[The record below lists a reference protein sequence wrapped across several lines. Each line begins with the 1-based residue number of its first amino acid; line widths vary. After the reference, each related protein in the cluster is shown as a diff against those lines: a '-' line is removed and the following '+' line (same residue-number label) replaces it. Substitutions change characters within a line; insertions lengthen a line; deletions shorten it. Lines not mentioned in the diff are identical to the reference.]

1 MVISRVKGFLNSRK
15 QSKELK
21 QKEEERAQTRKDTE
35 ELKEAESM
43 KKEADRLA
51 QLQQYETAI
60 QEYKKALEVSPY
72 KGNEEDLFTSAKDFL
87 FKLNFNIAASYTYLD
102 QFNNAVTYFDKA
114 LAIDIE
120 DADIRVKALM
130 AKGSSYY
137 RKKLFLEGKL
147 EGSIIEPGK
156 EKKEKKDDEDHLQL
170 ALGCF
175 LKAVEIDR
183 NNADAWYN
191 KGHMEFLKGN
201 IKDAVTSFDNVL
213 DVKKGFENKEGI
225 PLFTEIKRERG
236 IAIKPSEL
244 LNQPKEIQ
252 FKTKTGHLV
261 GSKAESQIADFFFE
275 NDLVFRYRVAVS
287 WADKPEFRPSF
298 YIPKLDLYLDH
309 FNLQSGEADKVMKSR
324 QKQFDKHKRKYVQIT
339 NEDDQNLEE
348 NLRIKLKPYII
359 L

>member
-1 MVISRVKGFLNSRK
+1 MVIGRVKGFLSERK
-15 QSKELK
+15 KSKELRK
-21 QKEEERAQTRKDTE
+21 KEEEKAQTRKDTE
-35 ELKEAESM
+35 ELKESESI

-60 QEYKKALEVSPY
+60 QEYKKALEISPY
-72 KGNEEDLFTSAKDFL
+72 KGSEEDLFTSAKDFL

-102 QFNNAVTYFDKA
+102 QFDNAVAYFDKA
-114 LAIDIE
+114 LAIDID

-147 EGSIIEPGK
+147 EGSIIEPGS
-156 EKKEKKDDEDHLQL
+156 EKREKKDDEDHLQL
-170 ALGCF
+170 AHDCF

-183 NNADAWYN
+183 NNAGAWYN

-213 DVKKGFENKEGI
+213 DVNKNYENKEGI
-225 PLFTEIKRERG
+225 PLFTEIKREKG

-244 LNQPKEIQ
+244 LNQAKEIQ

-261 GSKAESQIADFFFE
+261 ENKAECQIADFLFE
-275 NDLVFRYRVAVS
+275 NDLVFRYHVAVS

-298 YIPKLDLYLDH
+298 YIPKLDVYLDH
-309 FNLQSGEADKVMKSR
+309 IDLKNGEANKSLKSR
-324 QKQFDKHKRKYVQIT
+324 QKQFDKHKKKYIQIT
-339 NEDDQNLEE
+339 TDDDQNLEE